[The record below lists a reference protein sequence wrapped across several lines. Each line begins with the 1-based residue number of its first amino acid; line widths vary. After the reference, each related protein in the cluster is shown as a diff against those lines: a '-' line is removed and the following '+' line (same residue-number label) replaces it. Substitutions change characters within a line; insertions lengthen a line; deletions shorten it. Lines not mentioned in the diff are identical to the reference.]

1 MTKQQAEKKTVK
13 FETEVSKL
21 LDIVANSLYTE
32 KEIFLRE
39 LISNSSDACEKLRY
53 VSQTDSK
60 APKTNKFQIRIHL
73 NEKNK
78 TISIK
83 DNGIGMDDKDMQSN
97 LGTIAKS
104 GTEEFIK
111 KMGDK
116 KGDINQIGKFGV
128 GFYSSFMVSDQVVV
142 RSKKYD
148 SSSGYLWTSDG
159 KGTFSI
165 EETEYNEIGTEITL
179 SIKKDEKEFLS
190 KYKIEEIIKKYSD
203 FVPFP
208 IFVTSEED
216 KNDKKKDDKTEEQ
229 VNSAEAIWLK
239 DKSKIKKDDYKS
251 FYNQVSN
258 YYDEPLTTIHF
269 KAEGV
274 VNYTALLYL
283 PKSQPQD
290 LYHPD
295 RKNKLKL
302 YVNKVFISDKL
313 DALIPAW
320 LRFVPGVVDTED
332 LSLNISREILQNN
345 AVINKI
351 SNAITKRALK
361 EILELKK
368 KKPDEFKDFWKNFG
382 PVVKEGLYEFNDFHD
397 QIFEFS
403 TFNCSEKEEMITLDQ
418 YVTDFSND
426 KKKIYY
432 ISGEN
437 KENLINS
444 PQMELFKNKKI
455 NVLLIT
461 DPVDEF
467 WMPMKMKFKDYEFT
481 SITKGEV
488 DIEDKKESKKDKQEP
503 KEDKDFVGFLKDNL
517 KDKVKDVKIS
527 KRLTT
532 SASCLVA
539 DENDMDMH
547 LKKLMAAN
555 NQNISDEKRILEIN
569 INHELVNKLKSLD
582 KNQKDKFCEILYDH
596 AKLMEGESLDDPKKY
611 TNLVS
616 ELFYNRPKI
625 LPKIFK
631 FIWLLLF

>member
-165 EETEYNEIGTEITL
+165 EEMEYNEIGTEITL

-190 KYKIEEIIKKYSD
+190 KYKLEEIIKKYSD

-351 SNAITKRALK
+351 STAITKRVLK

-368 KKPDEFKDFWKNFG
+368 NKPDEFKDFWKNFG
-382 PVVKEGLYEFNDFHD
+382 PVIKEGLYEFNDFHD

-455 NVLLIT
+455 NVLLIS

-481 SITKGEV
+481 SITKGEI
-488 DIEDKKESKKDKQEP
+488 DIEDKKESKKDKEEP
-503 KEDKDFVGFLKDNL
+503 KEDKDFVGYLKDNL

-616 ELFYNRPKI
+616 ELVS
-625 LPKIFK
+625 L
-631 FIWLLLF
+631 

>member
-1 MTKQQAEKKTVK
+1 MNKQQAEKKTVK

-53 VSQTDSK
+53 VSQTNSSLSE
-60 APKTNKFQIRIHL
+60 TSQFEIRIHL

-78 TISIK
+78 TITIK
-83 DNGIGMDDKDMQSN
+83 DNGIGMNEEDMKSN

-111 KMGDK
+111 KMGNK
-116 KGDINQIGKFGV
+116 KGDITQIGKFGV

-148 SSSGYLWTSDG
+148 SKESFLWTSDG

-165 EETEYNEIGTEITL
+165 ENTEYNNQGTEITL
-179 SIKKDEKEFLS
+179 SIKKEESEFLS
-190 KYKIEEIIKKYSD
+190 KYKIEEIVKKYSD

-208 IFVTSEED
+208 IYVSSED
-216 KNDKKKDDKTEEQ
+216 DKKEKKDKENKDKETQ

-239 DKSKIKKDDYKS
+239 DKSKIKEEDYKN
-251 FYNQVSN
+251 FYNQTSSF
-258 YYDEPLTTIHF
+258 YDEPLKTIHF

-274 VNYTALLYL
+274 VNYTSLLFL

-295 RKNKLKL
+295 RKNNLKL
-302 YVNKVFISDKL
+302 YVNKIFISDKL

-320 LRFVPGVVDTED
+320 LRFIPGVVDTED

-351 SNAITKRALK
+351 STALTKRALK
-361 EILELKK
+361 EISELKK
-368 KKPDEFKDFWKNFG
+368 KKPEDFLSFWKNFG
-382 PVVKEGLYEFNDFHD
+382 PVIKEGLYEFNDFHD
-397 QIFEFS
+397 QIFDFTMFS
-403 TFNCSEKEEMITLDQ
+403 CSEKDEMITLDE
-418 YVTDFSND
+418 YISDYSND

-437 KENLINS
+437 KENLMNS

-455 NVLLIT
+455 NVLLVT

-467 WMPMKMKFKDYEFT
+467 WMPMKMKFKDFEFT

-488 DIEDKKESKKDKQEP
+488 DIGDSSKKEEKIKESKEVSDFIVYL
-503 KEDKDFVGFLKDNL
+503 KEHLKE
-517 KDKVKDVKIS
+517 KVKDVKVS

-555 NQNISDEKRILEIN
+555 NQNINDEKRILEIN
-569 INHELVNKLKSLD
+569 IDHSLVSKMQMLEK
-582 KNQKDKFCEILYDH
+582 KQKDKFSEILYDH
-596 AKLMEGESLDDPKKY
+596 AKLMEGENLDDPKKY
-611 TNLVS
+611 TNLIAELVS
-616 ELFYNRPKI
+616 L
-625 LPKIFK
+625 
-631 FIWLLLF
+631 

>member
-216 KNDKKKDDKTEEQ
+216 KNDKEKDNKTEEQ

-351 SNAITKRALK
+351 SNAITKRVLK

-488 DIEDKKESKKDKQEP
+488 DIEDKKESKKDKEEP

-616 ELFYNRPKI
+616 ELVS
-625 LPKIFK
+625 L
-631 FIWLLLF
+631 

>member
-351 SNAITKRALK
+351 SNAITKRVLK

-403 TFNCSEKEEMITLDQ
+403 TFNCSEKEEMITLDH

-488 DIEDKKESKKDKQEP
+488 DIEDKKESKKDKEEP

-616 ELFYNRPKI
+616 ELVS
-625 LPKIFK
+625 L
-631 FIWLLLF
+631 

>member
-39 LISNSSDACEKLRY
+39 LVSNSSDACEKLRY

-83 DNGIGMDDKDMQSN
+83 DNGIGMDEKDMQSN

-165 EETEYNEIGTEITL
+165 EETQYNEIGTEITL

-251 FYNQVSN
+251 FYNQASN

-283 PKSQPQD
+283 PKTQPQD

-351 SNAITKRALK
+351 SNAITKRVLK
-361 EILELKK
+361 EIQELKK

-397 QIFEFS
+397 QIFDFS
-403 TFNCSEKEEMITLDQ
+403 TFHCSEKEEMITLDQ
-418 YVTDFSND
+418 YITDFSND

-437 KENLINS
+437 KDNLLNS

-467 WMPMKMKFKDYEFT
+467 WMPMKMKFKDYEFA

-488 DIEDKKESKKDKQEP
+488 DIEDKKESKKEKEEP
-503 KEDKDFVGFLKDNL
+503 KEDKDFVGFLKNNL

-596 AKLMEGESLDDPKKY
+596 AKLMEGENLDDPKKY

-616 ELFYNRPKI
+616 ELVS
-625 LPKIFK
+625 L
-631 FIWLLLF
+631 

>member
-351 SNAITKRALK
+351 SNAITKRVLK

-368 KKPDEFKDFWKNFG
+368 KKPDEFKDFWRNFG

-488 DIEDKKESKKDKQEP
+488 DIEDKKDSKKDKEEP

-616 ELFYNRPKI
+616 ELVS
-625 LPKIFK
+625 L
-631 FIWLLLF
+631 

>member
-53 VSQTDSK
+53 VSQTDSTVE
-60 APKTNKFQIRIHL
+60 KTKQFEIRVHI

-78 TISIK
+78 TITIK
-83 DNGIGMDDKDMQSN
+83 DNGIGMDEKDMQSN

-104 GTEEFIK
+104 GTEDFIK

-142 RSKKYD
+142 RSKKYN
-148 SSSGYLWTSDG
+148 SQEGFLWTSDG

-165 EETEYNEIGTEITL
+165 EKTNYNNIGTEIVL
-179 SIKKDEKEFLS
+179 SIKEDESGFLS
-190 KYKIEEIIKKYSD
+190 KYRIEEIIKKYSD

-208 IFVTSEED
+208 IFVSSEED
-216 KNDKKKDDKTEEQ
+216 DKEKKDKKEVESQ
-229 VNSAEAIWLK
+229 INSAEAIWLK
-239 DKSKIKKDDYKS
+239 DKSKIKEEDYKNFFNQIS
-251 FYNQVSN
+251 NFY
-258 YYDEPLTTIHF
+258 DDPLKTIHF

-313 DALIPAW
+313 ESLIPAW
-320 LRFVPGVVDTED
+320 LRFIPGVVDTED

-351 SNAITKRALK
+351 SNAITKRILK
-361 EILELKK
+361 EIRELKK
-368 KKPDEFKDFWKNFG
+368 KKPEEFLSFWKNFG
-382 PVVKEGLYEFNDFHD
+382 PVIKEGLYEFNDFHD
-397 QIFEFS
+397 QIFEF
-403 TFNCSEKEEMITLDQ
+403 TLFHCSEKNEMISLDE
-418 YVTDFSND
+418 YISDFSNE

-444 PQMELFKNKKI
+444 PQMELFKNKNI

-467 WMPMKMKFKDYEFT
+467 WMPMKMKFKEYEFT

-488 DIEDKKESKKDKQEP
+488 DIEEKSDKSEDIKEP
-503 KEDKDFVGFLKDNL
+503 KENLDFVAYLKNLL
-517 KDKVKDVKIS
+517 KDKVKDVKVS

-555 NQNISDEKRILEIN
+555 NQNITDEKRILEIN
-569 INHELVNKLKSLD
+569 INHTLVSKVKSLE
-582 KNQKDKFCEILYDH
+582 KSQKDKFSEILYDH
-596 AKLMEGESLDDPKKY
+596 AKLMEGENLDDPKKY
-611 TNLVS
+611 TNLIAELVS
-616 ELFYNRPKI
+616 L
-625 LPKIFK
+625 
-631 FIWLLLF
+631 

>member
-216 KNDKKKDDKTEEQ
+216 KNDKKKDDKSEEQ

-351 SNAITKRALK
+351 SNAITKRVLK

-481 SITKGEV
+481 SITKGEI
-488 DIEDKKESKKDKQEP
+488 DIEDKKESKKDKEEP

-616 ELFYNRPKI
+616 ELVS
-625 LPKIFK
+625 L
-631 FIWLLLF
+631 

>member
-165 EETEYNEIGTEITL
+165 EEMEYNEIGTEITL

-351 SNAITKRALK
+351 SNAITKRVLK

-481 SITKGEV
+481 SITKGEI
-488 DIEDKKESKKDKQEP
+488 DIEDKKESKKDKEEP

-616 ELFYNRPKI
+616 ELVS
-625 LPKIFK
+625 L
-631 FIWLLLF
+631 

>member
-216 KNDKKKDDKTEEQ
+216 KNDKKKDNKSEEQ

-351 SNAITKRALK
+351 SNAITKRVLK

-481 SITKGEV
+481 SITKGEI
-488 DIEDKKESKKDKQEP
+488 DIEDKKESKKDKEEP

-616 ELFYNRPKI
+616 ELVS
-625 LPKIFK
+625 L
-631 FIWLLLF
+631 

>member
-142 RSKKYD
+142 RSKKYN
-148 SSSGYLWTSDG
+148 SSIGYLWTSDG

-165 EETEYNEIGTEITL
+165 EETEYNENGTEITL

-216 KNDKKKDDKTEEQ
+216 KNDKKKDDKSEEQ

-351 SNAITKRALK
+351 SNAITKRILK

-488 DIEDKKESKKDKQEP
+488 DIEDKKESKKDKEEP

-616 ELFYNRPKI
+616 ELVS
-625 LPKIFK
+625 L
-631 FIWLLLF
+631 

>member
-39 LISNSSDACEKLRY
+39 LISNASDACEKLRY
-53 VSQTDSK
+53 VSQSDSSIE
-60 APKTNKFQIRIHL
+60 KTKQFEIRIHI

-78 TISIK
+78 TITIK
-83 DNGIGMDDKDMQSN
+83 DNGIGMDESDMKSN

-104 GTEEFIK
+104 GTEDFIK

-116 KGDINQIGKFGV
+116 KGDVNQIGKFGV

-148 SSSGYLWTSDG
+148 CQDGFLWTSDG

-165 EETEYNEIGTEITL
+165 ENTNYNTNGTEITL
-179 SIKKDEKEFLS
+179 SIKKEENEFLT
-190 KYKIEEIIKKYSD
+190 KHRIEEIIKKYSD

-208 IFVTSEED
+208 IFVSLEED
-216 KNDKKKDDKTEEQ
+216 KKEKKDEKEIESQ

-239 DKSKIKKDDYKS
+239 DKTKIKEEDYKN
-251 FYNQVSN
+251 FYNQISN
-258 YYDEPLTTIHF
+258 FYDDPLKTIHF

-313 DALIPAW
+313 ESLIPAW
-320 LRFVPGVVDTED
+320 LRFIPGVVDTED

-351 SNAITKRALK
+351 SNAITKRILK
-361 EILELKK
+361 EISDLKK
-368 KKPDEFKDFWKNFG
+368 KNPEEFISFWKNFG
-382 PVVKEGLYEFNDFHD
+382 PVIKEGLYEFNDFHD
-397 QIFEFS
+397 QIFEF
-403 TFNCSEKEEMITLDQ
+403 TLFHCSEKKEMISLDD
-418 YVTDFSND
+418 YILNFSNE

-467 WMPMKMKFKDYEFT
+467 WMPMKMNFKEYEFT
-481 SITKGEV
+481 SITKGEI
-488 DIEDKKESKKDKQEP
+488 DIEEKSDKSQDKEEP
-503 KEDKDFVGFLKDNL
+503 KENLDFVTYLKDLL
-517 KDKVKDVKIS
+517 KDKVKDVKVS

-555 NQNISDEKRILEIN
+555 NQTISDEKRILEVN
-569 INHELVNKLKSLD
+569 IDHSLLSKVMSLEKS
-582 KNQKDKFCEILYDH
+582 QKDKFGEILYDH
-596 AKLMEGESLDDPKKY
+596 AKLMEGENLDDPKRY
-611 TNLVS
+611 TNLIAELVS
-616 ELFYNRPKI
+616 L
-625 LPKIFK
+625 
-631 FIWLLLF
+631 

>member
-351 SNAITKRALK
+351 SNAITKRTLK

-488 DIEDKKESKKDKQEP
+488 DIEDKKESKKDKEEP

-616 ELFYNRPKI
+616 ELVS
-625 LPKIFK
+625 L
-631 FIWLLLF
+631 

>member
-39 LISNSSDACEKLRY
+39 LISNASDACEKLRY
-53 VSQTDSK
+53 VSQSDSSIE
-60 APKTNKFQIRIHL
+60 KTKQFEIRIHI

-78 TISIK
+78 TITIK
-83 DNGIGMDDKDMQSN
+83 DNGIGMDESDMKSN

-104 GTEEFIK
+104 GTEDFIK

-116 KGDINQIGKFGV
+116 KGDVNQIGKFGV

-148 SSSGYLWTSDG
+148 CQDGFLWTSDG

-165 EETEYNEIGTEITL
+165 ENTNYNTNGTEITL
-179 SIKKDEKEFLS
+179 SIKKEENEFLT
-190 KYKIEEIIKKYSD
+190 KHRIEEIIKKYSD

-208 IFVTSEED
+208 IFVSLEED
-216 KNDKKKDDKTEEQ
+216 KKEKKDEKEIESQ

-239 DKSKIKKDDYKS
+239 DKTKIKEEDYKIFFNQIS
-251 FYNQVSN
+251 NFY
-258 YYDEPLTTIHF
+258 DDPLKTIHF

-313 DALIPAW
+313 ESLIPAW
-320 LRFVPGVVDTED
+320 LRFIPGVVDTED

-351 SNAITKRALK
+351 SNAITKRILK
-361 EILELKK
+361 EISDLKK
-368 KKPDEFKDFWKNFG
+368 KNPEEFISFWKNFG
-382 PVVKEGLYEFNDFHD
+382 PVIKEGLYEFNDFHD
-397 QIFEFS
+397 QIFEF
-403 TFNCSEKEEMITLDQ
+403 TLFHCSEKKEMISLDD
-418 YVTDFSND
+418 YILNFSNE

-467 WMPMKMKFKDYEFT
+467 WMPMKMNFKEYDFT

-488 DIEDKKESKKDKQEP
+488 DIEEKSDKSKDKEESKENL
-503 KEDKDFVGFLKDNL
+503 DFVAYLKDLL
-517 KDKVKDVKIS
+517 KDKVKDVKVS

-569 INHELVNKLKSLD
+569 IDHSLVSKVMSLEKS
-582 KNQKDKFCEILYDH
+582 QKDKFGEILYDH
-596 AKLMEGESLDDPKKY
+596 AKLMEGENLDDPKKY
-611 TNLVS
+611 TNLIA
-616 ELFYNRPKI
+616 ELVG
-625 LPKIFK
+625 L
-631 FIWLLLF
+631 

>member
-313 DALIPAW
+313 DTLIPAW

-351 SNAITKRALK
+351 SNAITKRVLK
-361 EILELKK
+361 EILELQK

-488 DIEDKKESKKDKQEP
+488 DIEDKKESKKDKEEP

-616 ELFYNRPKI
+616 ELVS
-625 LPKIFK
+625 L
-631 FIWLLLF
+631 

>member
-251 FYNQVSN
+251 FYNQASN

-283 PKSQPQD
+283 PKTQPQD

-351 SNAITKRALK
+351 SNAITKRVLK
-361 EILELKK
+361 EIQELKK

-397 QIFEFS
+397 QIFDFS
-403 TFNCSEKEEMITLDQ
+403 TFHCSEKEEMITLDQ
-418 YVTDFSND
+418 YITDFSND

-437 KENLINS
+437 KDNLLNS

-467 WMPMKMKFKDYEFT
+467 WMPMKMKFKDYEFA

-488 DIEDKKESKKDKQEP
+488 DIEDKKESKKEKEEP
-503 KEDKDFVGFLKDNL
+503 KEDKDFVGFLKNNL

-596 AKLMEGESLDDPKKY
+596 AKLMEGENLDDPKKY

-616 ELFYNRPKI
+616 ELVS
-625 LPKIFK
+625 L
-631 FIWLLLF
+631 

>member
-351 SNAITKRALK
+351 SNAITKRVLK

-397 QIFEFS
+397 QIFELS

-481 SITKGEV
+481 SITKGEI
-488 DIEDKKESKKDKQEP
+488 DIEDKKESKKDKEEP
-503 KEDKDFVGFLKDNL
+503 KEDKDFVVFLKDNL

-616 ELFYNRPKI
+616 KLVS
-625 LPKIFK
+625 L
-631 FIWLLLF
+631 

>member
-190 KYKIEEIIKKYSD
+190 QYKIEEIIKKYSD

-351 SNAITKRALK
+351 SNAITKRVLK

-488 DIEDKKESKKDKQEP
+488 DIEDKKESKKDKEEP

-616 ELFYNRPKI
+616 ELVS
-625 LPKIFK
+625 L
-631 FIWLLLF
+631 

>member
-53 VSQTDSK
+53 VSQTDSSVE
-60 APKTNKFQIRIHL
+60 KTKQFEIRIHI

-83 DNGIGMDDKDMQSN
+83 DNGIGMDEEDMKSN

-104 GTEEFIK
+104 GTEDFIK

-116 KGDINQIGKFGV
+116 KGDVNQIGKFGV
-128 GFYSSFMVSDQVVV
+128 GFYSSFMVADQVVV

-148 SSSGYLWTSDG
+148 GKDGFLWTSDG

-165 EETEYNEIGTEITL
+165 ENTNYNTNGTEITL
-179 SIKKDEKEFLS
+179 SIKKEEKEFLS
-190 KYKIEEIIKKYSD
+190 KHRIEEIIKKYSD

-208 IFVTSEED
+208 IFVSSDQDD
-216 KNDKKKDDKTEEQ
+216 KEKKDEKEIESQ

-239 DKSKIKKDDYKS
+239 DKTKIKEEDYKNFFNQIS
-251 FYNQVSN
+251 NFY
-258 YYDEPLTTIHF
+258 DDPLKTIHF

-313 DALIPAW
+313 DSLIPAW
-320 LRFVPGVVDTED
+320 LRFIPGVIDTED

-351 SNAITKRALK
+351 SNAITKRILK
-361 EILELKK
+361 EIIDLKK
-368 KKPDEFKDFWKNFG
+368 KNPEEFLSFWKNFG
-382 PVVKEGLYEFNDFHD
+382 PVIKEGLYEFNDFHD
-397 QIFEFS
+397 QIFEF
-403 TFNCSEKEEMITLDQ
+403 TLFHCSEKKEMISLDD
-418 YVTDFSND
+418 YILNFSNE

-467 WMPMKMKFKDYEFT
+467 WMPMKMNFKEYDFT

-488 DIEDKKESKKDKQEP
+488 DIEEKSDKPKDKEESKENL
-503 KEDKDFVGFLKDNL
+503 DFVAYLKDLL
-517 KDKVKDVKIS
+517 KDKVKDVKVS

-569 INHELVNKLKSLD
+569 IDHSLVSKVMSLEKS
-582 KNQKDKFCEILYDH
+582 QKDKFGEILYDH
-596 AKLMEGESLDDPKKY
+596 AKLMEGENLDDPKKY
-611 TNLVS
+611 TNLIA
-616 ELFYNRPKI
+616 ELVG
-625 LPKIFK
+625 L
-631 FIWLLLF
+631 

>member
-382 PVVKEGLYEFNDFHD
+382 PVLKEGLYEFNDFHD

-418 YVTDFSND
+418 YVNDFSND

-455 NVLLIT
+455 NVLLTT

-488 DIEDKKESKKDKQEP
+488 DIEDKKESKKDKEEP

-616 ELFYNRPKI
+616 ELVS
-625 LPKIFK
+625 L
-631 FIWLLLF
+631 

>member
-351 SNAITKRALK
+351 STAITKRVLK

-368 KKPDEFKDFWKNFG
+368 KKPDDFKDFWKNFG

-403 TFNCSEKEEMITLDQ
+403 TFNCSEREEMITLDQ

-488 DIEDKKESKKDKQEP
+488 DIEDKKESKKDKEEP

-616 ELFYNRPKI
+616 ELVS
-625 LPKIFK
+625 L
-631 FIWLLLF
+631 

>member
-39 LISNSSDACEKLRY
+39 LISNASDACEKLRY
-53 VSQTDSK
+53 VSQSDSSIE
-60 APKTNKFQIRIHL
+60 KTKQFEIRIHI

-78 TISIK
+78 TITIK
-83 DNGIGMDDKDMQSN
+83 DNGIGMDESDMKSN

-104 GTEEFIK
+104 GTEDFIK

-116 KGDINQIGKFGV
+116 KGDVNQIGKFGV

-148 SSSGYLWTSDG
+148 CQDGFLWTSDG

-165 EETEYNEIGTEITL
+165 ENTNYNTNGTEITL
-179 SIKKDEKEFLS
+179 SIKKEENEFLS
-190 KYKIEEIIKKYSD
+190 KHRIEEIIKKYSD

-208 IFVTSEED
+208 IFVSLEED
-216 KNDKKKDDKTEEQ
+216 KKEKKDEKEIESQ

-239 DKSKIKKDDYKS
+239 DKTKIKEEDYKN
-251 FYNQVSN
+251 FYNQISN
-258 YYDEPLTTIHF
+258 FYDDPLKTIHF

-313 DALIPAW
+313 ESLIPAW
-320 LRFVPGVVDTED
+320 LRFIPGVVDTED

-351 SNAITKRALK
+351 SNAITKRILK
-361 EILELKK
+361 EISDLKK
-368 KKPDEFKDFWKNFG
+368 KNPEEFISFWKNFG
-382 PVVKEGLYEFNDFHD
+382 PVIKEGLYEFNDFHD
-397 QIFEFS
+397 QIFEF
-403 TFNCSEKEEMITLDQ
+403 TLFHCSEKKEMISLDD
-418 YVTDFSND
+418 YILNFSNE

-467 WMPMKMKFKDYEFT
+467 WMPMKMNFKEYEFT
-481 SITKGEV
+481 SITKGEI
-488 DIEDKKESKKDKQEP
+488 DIEEKSDKSQDKEEP
-503 KEDKDFVGFLKDNL
+503 KENLDFVTYLKDLL
-517 KDKVKDVKIS
+517 KDKVKDVKVS

-555 NQNISDEKRILEIN
+555 NQTISDEKRILEVN
-569 INHELVNKLKSLD
+569 IDHSLVSKVMSLEKS
-582 KNQKDKFCEILYDH
+582 QKDKFGEILYDH
-596 AKLMEGESLDDPKKY
+596 AKLMEGENLDDPKRY
-611 TNLVS
+611 TNLIAELVS
-616 ELFYNRPKI
+616 L
-625 LPKIFK
+625 
-631 FIWLLLF
+631 

>member
-53 VSQTDSK
+53 ISQTDSK

-179 SIKKDEKEFLS
+179 SIKKDEKDFLS

-239 DKSKIKKDDYKS
+239 DKSKIKKDDYNS

-351 SNAITKRALK
+351 STAITKRVLK

-432 ISGEN
+432 ISGEK
-437 KENLINS
+437 KENLTNS

-467 WMPMKMKFKDYEFT
+467 WMPMKMKFKDYEFA

-488 DIEDKKESKKDKQEP
+488 DIEDKKESKKDKEDP

-582 KNQKDKFCEILYDH
+582 KKQKDKFCEILYDH

-616 ELFYNRPKI
+616 ELVS
-625 LPKIFK
+625 L
-631 FIWLLLF
+631 

>member
-179 SIKKDEKEFLS
+179 SIKSEEKEFLS

-239 DKSKIKKDDYKS
+239 DKSKIKKGDYKS

-351 SNAITKRALK
+351 SNAITKRVLK

-488 DIEDKKESKKDKQEP
+488 DIEDKKESKKDKEEP

-616 ELFYNRPKI
+616 ELVS
-625 LPKIFK
+625 L
-631 FIWLLLF
+631 

>member
-216 KNDKKKDDKTEEQ
+216 KNDKKKDDKSEEQ

-351 SNAITKRALK
+351 STAITKRVLK

-481 SITKGEV
+481 SITKGEI
-488 DIEDKKESKKDKQEP
+488 DIEDKKESKKDKEEP

-616 ELFYNRPKI
+616 ELVS
-625 LPKIFK
+625 L
-631 FIWLLLF
+631 

>member
-302 YVNKVFISDKL
+302 YVNKLFISDKL

-351 SNAITKRALK
+351 SNAITKRVLK

-455 NVLLIT
+455 NVLLIS

-616 ELFYNRPKI
+616 ELVS
-625 LPKIFK
+625 L
-631 FIWLLLF
+631 

>member
-39 LISNSSDACEKLRY
+39 LISNASDACEKLRY
-53 VSQTDSK
+53 VSQTDTNVK
-60 APKTNKFQIRIHL
+60 KTDKFEIRIHV

-78 TISIK
+78 TITIQ
-83 DNGIGMDDKDMQSN
+83 DNGIGMDENDMQAN

-104 GTEEFIK
+104 GTEDFIK
-111 KMGDK
+111 KLGDK

-148 SSSGYLWTSDG
+148 SSSSFLWTSDG

-165 EETEYNEIGTEITL
+165 EPTEFNMSGTEITL
-179 SIKKDEKEFLS
+179 SIKKDDEEFLS
-190 KYKIEEIIKKYSD
+190 KYRIEEIVKKYSD

-216 KNDKKKDDKTEEQ
+216 KKEKKDKEEKEEQ
-229 VNSAEAIWLK
+229 INSAEAIWLK
-239 DKSKIKKDDYKS
+239 DKTKIKEDEYKS
-251 FYNQVSN
+251 FFNQTST
-258 YYDEPLTTIHF
+258 YYDEPLQTIHF

-313 DALIPAW
+313 DSLIPAW
-320 LRFVPGVVDTED
+320 LRFIPGVVDTED

-351 SNAITKRALK
+351 STAISKRILK
-361 EILELKK
+361 ELSELKK
-368 KKPDEFKDFWKNFG
+368 KKPEEFLAFWKNFG
-382 PVVKEGLYEFNDFHD
+382 PVIKEGLYEFNDFHD
-397 QIFEFS
+397 QIFDFS
-403 TFNCSEKEEMITLDQ
+403 IFHCSEKNEMITLDQ
-418 YVTDFSND
+418 YINDYAND

-437 KENLINS
+437 KENLLNS

-467 WMPMKMKFKDYEFT
+467 WMPMKMKFKEYDFT

-488 DIEDKKESKKDKQEP
+488 DLEDSKDDKKESEQP
-503 KEDKDFVGFLKDNL
+503 KENKDFISYLKDHL
-517 KDKVKDVKIS
+517 KDKVKDVKVS

-555 NQNISDEKRILEIN
+555 NQTISDEKRILEIN
-569 INHELVNKLKSLD
+569 INHSLVSKVMSLD
-582 KNQKDKFCEILYDH
+582 KNSKDKFSEILYDH
-596 AKLMEGESLDDPKKY
+596 AKLMEGENLDDPKKY
-611 TNLVS
+611 TNLIAELVS
-616 ELFYNRPKI
+616 L
-625 LPKIFK
+625 
-631 FIWLLLF
+631 

>member
-53 VSQTDSK
+53 ISQTDSSVE
-60 APKTNKFQIRIHL
+60 KTKQFEIRVHI

-78 TISIK
+78 TITIK
-83 DNGIGMDDKDMQSN
+83 DNGIGMDEKDMQSN

-104 GTEEFIK
+104 GTEDFIK

-142 RSKKYD
+142 RSKKYN
-148 SSSGYLWTSDG
+148 SQEGFLWTSDG

-165 EETEYNEIGTEITL
+165 EKTNYNNNGTEIVL
-179 SIKKDEKEFLS
+179 SIKKNESEFLS
-190 KYKIEEIIKKYSD
+190 KYRIEEIIKKYSD

-208 IFVTSEED
+208 IFVSSEED
-216 KNDKKKDDKTEEQ
+216 DKEKKDKKEVESQ
-229 VNSAEAIWLK
+229 INSAEAIWLK
-239 DKSKIKKDDYKS
+239 NKSKIKEEDYKNFFNQIS
-251 FYNQVSN
+251 NFY
-258 YYDEPLTTIHF
+258 DDPLKTIHF

-313 DALIPAW
+313 ESLIPAW
-320 LRFVPGVVDTED
+320 LRFIPGVVDTED

-351 SNAITKRALK
+351 SNAITKRILK
-361 EILELKK
+361 EISELKK
-368 KKPDEFKDFWKNFG
+368 KKPEEFLSFWKNFG
-382 PVVKEGLYEFNDFHD
+382 PVIKEGLYEFNDFHD
-397 QIFEFS
+397 QIFEF
-403 TFNCSEKEEMITLDQ
+403 TLFHCSEKNEMISLDE
-418 YVTDFSND
+418 YISDFSNE

-444 PQMELFKNKKI
+444 PQMELFKNKNI

-467 WMPMKMKFKDYEFT
+467 WMPMKMKFKEYEFT

-488 DIEDKKESKKDKQEP
+488 DIEEKSDKSEDIKEP
-503 KEDKDFVGFLKDNL
+503 KENLDFVAYLKDLL
-517 KDKVKDVKIS
+517 KDKVKDVKVS

-569 INHELVNKLKSLD
+569 INHTLVSKVKSLE
-582 KNQKDKFCEILYDH
+582 KSQKDKFSEILYDH
-596 AKLMEGESLDDPKKY
+596 AKLMEGENLDDPKKY
-611 TNLVS
+611 TNLIAELVS
-616 ELFYNRPKI
+616 L
-625 LPKIFK
+625 
-631 FIWLLLF
+631 

>member
-39 LISNSSDACEKLRY
+39 LISNASDACEKLRY
-53 VSQTDSK
+53 VSQTDSSIE
-60 APKTNKFQIRIHL
+60 KTKQFEIRIHI

-78 TISIK
+78 TITIK
-83 DNGIGMDDKDMQSN
+83 DNGIGMDESDMKSN

-104 GTEEFIK
+104 GTEDFIK

-116 KGDINQIGKFGV
+116 KGDVNQIGKFGV
-128 GFYSSFMVSDQVVV
+128 GFYSSFMVADQVVV

-148 SSSGYLWTSDG
+148 CQDGFLWTSDG

-165 EETEYNEIGTEITL
+165 ENTNYNTNGTEITL
-179 SIKKDEKEFLS
+179 SMKKEENEFLT
-190 KYKIEEIIKKYSD
+190 KHRIEEIIKKYSD

-208 IFVTSEED
+208 IFVSLEED
-216 KNDKKKDDKTEEQ
+216 KKEKKDEKEIESQ

-239 DKSKIKKDDYKS
+239 DKTKIKEEDYKNFFNQIS
-251 FYNQVSN
+251 NFY
-258 YYDEPLTTIHF
+258 DDPLKTIHF

-313 DALIPAW
+313 ESLIPAW
-320 LRFVPGVVDTED
+320 LRFIPGVVDTED

-351 SNAITKRALK
+351 SNAITKRILK
-361 EILELKK
+361 DISDLKK
-368 KKPDEFKDFWKNFG
+368 KNPEEFISFWKNFG
-382 PVVKEGLYEFNDFHD
+382 PVIKEGLYEFNDFHD
-397 QIFEFS
+397 QIFEF
-403 TFNCSEKEEMITLDQ
+403 TLFHCSEKKEMISLDD
-418 YVTDFSND
+418 YILNFSNE

-467 WMPMKMKFKDYEFT
+467 WMPMKMNFKEYEFT
-481 SITKGEV
+481 SITKGEL
-488 DIEDKKESKKDKQEP
+488 DIEEKSDKSQDKEESKESL
-503 KEDKDFVGFLKDNL
+503 DFVTYLKDLL
-517 KDKVKDVKIS
+517 KDKVKDVKLS

-555 NQNISDEKRILEIN
+555 NQTISDEKRILEVN
-569 INHELVNKLKSLD
+569 INHSLVSKVMSLEKS
-582 KNQKDKFCEILYDH
+582 QKDKFGEILYDH
-596 AKLMEGESLDDPKKY
+596 AKLMEGENLDDPKRY
-611 TNLVS
+611 TNLIAELVS
-616 ELFYNRPKI
+616 L
-625 LPKIFK
+625 
-631 FIWLLLF
+631 

>member
-39 LISNSSDACEKLRY
+39 LISNASDACEKLRY
-53 VSQTDSK
+53 VSQSDSSIE
-60 APKTNKFQIRIHL
+60 KTKQFEIRIHI

-78 TISIK
+78 TITIK
-83 DNGIGMDDKDMQSN
+83 DNGIGMDESDMKSN

-104 GTEEFIK
+104 GTEDFIK

-116 KGDINQIGKFGV
+116 KGDVNQIGKFGV

-148 SSSGYLWTSDG
+148 CQDGFLWTSDG

-165 EETEYNEIGTEITL
+165 ENTNYNTNGTEITL
-179 SIKKDEKEFLS
+179 SIKKEENEFLT
-190 KYKIEEIIKKYSD
+190 KHRIEEIIKKYSD

-208 IFVTSEED
+208 IFVSLEED
-216 KNDKKKDDKTEEQ
+216 KKEKKDEKEIESQ

-239 DKSKIKKDDYKS
+239 DKTKIKEEDYKN
-251 FYNQVSN
+251 FYNQISN
-258 YYDEPLTTIHF
+258 FYDDPLKTIHF

-313 DALIPAW
+313 ESLIPAW
-320 LRFVPGVVDTED
+320 LRFIPGVVDTED

-351 SNAITKRALK
+351 SNAITKRILK
-361 EILELKK
+361 EISDLKK
-368 KKPDEFKDFWKNFG
+368 KNPEEFISFWKNFG
-382 PVVKEGLYEFNDFHD
+382 PVIKEGLYEFNDFHD
-397 QIFEFS
+397 QIFEF
-403 TFNCSEKEEMITLDQ
+403 TLFHCSEKKEMISLDD
-418 YVTDFSND
+418 YILNFSNE

-467 WMPMKMKFKDYEFT
+467 WMPMKMNFKEYEFT
-481 SITKGEV
+481 SITKGEI
-488 DIEDKKESKKDKQEP
+488 DIEEKSDKSQDKEEP
-503 KEDKDFVGFLKDNL
+503 KENLDFVTYLKDLL
-517 KDKVKDVKIS
+517 KDKVKDVKVS

-555 NQNISDEKRILEIN
+555 NQTISDEKRILEVN
-569 INHELVNKLKSLD
+569 INHSLVSKVMSLEKS
-582 KNQKDKFCEILYDH
+582 QKDKFGEILYDH
-596 AKLMEGESLDDPKKY
+596 AKLMEGENLDDPKKY
-611 TNLVS
+611 TNLIAELVS
-616 ELFYNRPKI
+616 L
-625 LPKIFK
+625 
-631 FIWLLLF
+631 

>member
-165 EETEYNEIGTEITL
+165 EETEYSEIGTEITL

-216 KNDKKKDDKTEEQ
+216 KNDKKKDDKIEEQ

-351 SNAITKRALK
+351 STAITKRVLK

-418 YVTDFSND
+418 YVTEFSND

-488 DIEDKKESKKDKQEP
+488 DIEDKKESKKDKEEP

-616 ELFYNRPKI
+616 ELVS
-625 LPKIFK
+625 L
-631 FIWLLLF
+631 